1 MLSRQNKKNTIL
13 TLFIQCGAISFLL
26 LLSILIVA
34 CSGNGSSQLDPGTPV
49 VTVTINLG
57 QVIGSPTPTLSPYY
71 CGGWATDTSPPFS
84 STSTVS
90 VFGKVTRTV
99 TVDGNSNPEGVNG
112 ATATAKIQWPDGTT
126 ETKSVT
132 TTSDGLAVFPV
143 AIKASAVNKLVTI
156 MISFTSPQGVQ
167 LCTIPSAAYF
177 TAILISPTPTNTA
190 VPSPT
195 GSPTGSPTP
204 GGTVTPTGTP
214 RVTPTPSPTK
224 HP

>member
-13 TLFIQCGAISFLL
+13 TLFIQCGTISFLL

-57 QVIGSPTPTLSPYY
+57 QIIGSPTPTLSPYY
-71 CGGWATDTSPPFS
+71 CGGWATDTSPLFS
-84 STSTVS
+84 STSIVN
-90 VFGKVTRTV
+90 VFGKVTHTV

-112 ATATAKIQWPDGTT
+112 TTATAKIQWPDGTT

-156 MISFTSPQGVQ
+156 MIFFTSPQGVP

-177 TAILISPTPTNTA
+177 TAILVSPTPTNTA

-195 GSPTGSPTP
+195 GTPTGSPTP
-204 GGTVTPTGTP
+204 GGTITPTGTP
-214 RVTPTPSPTK
+214 RITPTPSPIK